1 MVVRTE
7 RLSGPRNCRFVMY
20 PRFSSQATDRSYGLY
35 CGHPGPIMCW
45 TVNETCFQAAQHRC
59 WPLKSQC
66 VPTARSRQPF
76 QSFRHA
82 LAPALNRAFP
92 CLHGPWTGS
101 RVLGSE
107 DRVCQC
113 CSAHVLTA
121 WSEAWAERVDTR
133 GLKQHGAQG
142 RLQAFASCTRV
153 TASARHRGRGGAF
166 ESVGSAARSSTK
178 CSLACESAKL
188 RRREKEGGG
197 VRQALRVNSVDRRFL
212 SSPGVARSYG
222 RTAVRPFSEQGVVL
236 GGAVVRLAGALRER
250 PGTTPSASEAA
261 CQPPVLLRR
270 GPGSERSIISST
282 SPSRGLR
289 AAWAAVERRSGTA
302 S

>member
-7 RLSGPRNCRFVMY
+7 RLIGPRNCRFVMY

-101 RVLGSE
+101 RVLDSE
-107 DRVCQC
+107 HRVCQC

-133 GLKQHGAQG
+133 SRPKATW
-142 RLQAFASCTRV
+142 CTRSLTSLWV
-153 TASARHRGRGGAF
+153 VHARHRKCPA
-166 ESVGSAARSSTK
+166 SRSWW
-178 CSLACESAKL
+178 
-188 RRREKEGGG
+188 R
-197 VRQALRVNSVDRRFL
+197 
-212 SSPGVARSYG
+212 
-222 RTAVRPFSEQGVVL
+222 
-236 GGAVVRLAGALRER
+236 
-250 PGTTPSASEAA
+250 
-261 CQPPVLLRR
+261 
-270 GPGSERSIISST
+270 I
-282 SPSRGLR
+282 
-289 AAWAAVERRSGTA
+289 
-302 S
+302 

>member
-1 MVVRTE
+1 MGSEMCIRDRSSPVSPGLCMVVRTE
-7 RLSGPRNCRFVMY
+7 RLSRPRNCRFVMY

-101 RVLGSE
+101 RVLDSE

-121 WSEAWAERVDTR
+121 WSEAWAERVDT
-133 GLKQHGAQG
+133 GGPKQHGAQAVSYTH
-142 RLQAFASCTRV
+142 LTLP
-153 TASARHRGRGGAF
+153 TIY
-166 ESVGSAARSSTK
+166 SV
-178 CSLACESAKL
+178 
-188 RRREKEGGG
+188 
-197 VRQALRVNSVDRRFL
+197 
-212 SSPGVARSYG
+212 
-222 RTAVRPFSEQGVVL
+222 
-236 GGAVVRLAGALRER
+236 
-250 PGTTPSASEAA
+250 
-261 CQPPVLLRR
+261 
-270 GPGSERSIISST
+270 
-282 SPSRGLR
+282 
-289 AAWAAVERRSGTA
+289 
-302 S
+302 

>member
-1 MVVRTE
+1 MFSGCPAQMLATE
-7 RLSGPRNCRFVMY
+7 
-20 PRFSSQATDRSYGLY
+20 
-35 CGHPGPIMCW
+35 I
-45 TVNETCFQAAQHRC
+45 TVCAHCT
-59 WPLKSQC
+59 LT
-66 VPTARSRQPF
+66 TAF

-101 RVLGSE
+101 RVLDSE

-153 TASARHRGRGGAF
+153 TASARHRGCGGAF

-188 RRREKEGGG
+188 RQREKEEGG
-197 VRQALRVNSVDRRFL
+197 
-212 SSPGVARSYG
+212 
-222 RTAVRPFSEQGVVL
+222 
-236 GGAVVRLAGALRER
+236 GGAVVPHSPTQG
-250 PGTTPSASEAA
+250 
-261 CQPPVLLRR
+261 
-270 GPGSERSIISST
+270 GSHK
-282 SPSRGLR
+282 G
-289 AAWAAVERRSGTA
+289 
-302 S
+302 

>member
-1 MVVRTE
+1 MVLRTE
-7 RLSGPRNCRFVMY
+7 RLSGPRNYRFVMY
-20 PRFSSQATDRSYGLY
+20 SCFFSQATDRSYGLC

-45 TVNETCFQAAQHRC
+45 TVKEAYFQAAQHRC

-166 ESVGSAARSSTK
+166 ESFGSAARSSTK

-188 RRREKEGGG
+188 RRREEEEEGGG
-197 VRQALRVNSVDRRFL
+197 
-212 SSPGVARSYG
+212 
-222 RTAVRPFSEQGVVL
+222 
-236 GGAVVRLAGALRER
+236 GGGGGQWSCDKLCG
-250 PGTTPSASEAA
+250 
-261 CQPPVLLRR
+261 
-270 GPGSERSIISST
+270 
-282 SPSRGLR
+282 
-289 AAWAAVERRSGTA
+289 
-302 S
+302 

>member
-66 VPTARSRQPF
+66 VPTAHSRQPF

-82 LAPALNRAFP
+82 LAPALNRAFA

-101 RVLGSE
+101 CVLDSEGS
-107 DRVCQC
+107 VCQY

-121 WSEAWAERVDTR
+121 WSEGWAGRVDTR
-133 GLKQHGAQG
+133 GLKQHVAKVAYKPLGRARASTHVPGIEVVVVHMSLSSRQHAGAPN
-142 RLQAFASCTRV
+142 V
-153 TASARHRGRGGAF
+153 P
-166 ESVGSAARSSTK
+166 
-178 CSLACESAKL
+178 ACESAKL
-188 RRREKEGGG
+188 RRRLE
-197 VRQALRVNSVDRRFL
+197 
-212 SSPGVARSYG
+212 
-222 RTAVRPFSEQGVVL
+222 
-236 GGAVVRLAGALRER
+236 
-250 PGTTPSASEAA
+250 
-261 CQPPVLLRR
+261 
-270 GPGSERSIISST
+270 
-282 SPSRGLR
+282 
-289 AAWAAVERRSGTA
+289 
-302 S
+302 

>member
-101 RVLGSE
+101 RVLDSE

-153 TASARHRGRGGAF
+153 TASARHR
-166 ESVGSAARSSTK
+166 ARSWW
-178 CSLACESAKL
+178 
-188 RRREKEGGG
+188 
-197 VRQALRVNSVDRRFL
+197 RV
-212 SSPGVARSYG
+212 
-222 RTAVRPFSEQGVVL
+222 
-236 GGAVVRLAGALRER
+236 
-250 PGTTPSASEAA
+250 
-261 CQPPVLLRR
+261 
-270 GPGSERSIISST
+270 
-282 SPSRGLR
+282 
-289 AAWAAVERRSGTA
+289 
-302 S
+302 